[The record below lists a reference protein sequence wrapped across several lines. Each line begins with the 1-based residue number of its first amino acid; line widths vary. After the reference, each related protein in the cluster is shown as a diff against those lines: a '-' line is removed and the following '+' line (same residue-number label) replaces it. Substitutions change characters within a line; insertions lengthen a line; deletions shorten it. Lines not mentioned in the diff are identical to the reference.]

1 MESVLFLTDNAK
13 GQSSSLLCM
22 GTTERWSLTET
33 KAAQQAGMKS
43 LLLDRPGN
51 AALSDEDKALT
62 EVITSF
68 DAVDK
73 HL

>member
-1 MESVLFLTDNAK
+1 MLIWNA
-13 GQSSSLLCM
+13 
-22 GTTERWSLTET
+22 TET

-51 AALSDEDKALT
+51 AALTEQDKALT